1 MKKKNISVIGLGV
14 VGLTTAVGFALKG
27 HKIIGV
33 DIDDDKVAKLSRKM
47 CPVFESGLC
56 DKVKAADLEV
66 TTNFEPVLN
75 TDISFICG
83 GTPRKSN
90 GSIDLSYVQGSA
102 GQLADVL
109 RKKKREHLVVVRS
122 TVVPGTTETVIAPVF
137 KNISDIGVCVN
148 PEFFR
153 EGQALEDFME
163 PNRIVIGENES
174 NWGDMLASLYED
186 FSCNVLRTTMSTAE
200 MIKYASNS
208 FLATK
213 ISFIN
218 EIGNMCK
225 RLGIDVY
232 DVAKG
237 MGYDNRIGDKFLKA
251 GIGFGGY
258 CLPKDVAALAARGEE
273 LGYKAGMLKQVLEIN
288 DSQPLQM
295 LELLKKHIPI
305 LSGKTIGVLGL
316 SFKPATDDIRE
327 SRAAL
332 MVEALLKE
340 GAKVRAYDPQAM
352 YNFKQLYPDIEYS
365 SPQRVL
371 ESDAV
376 LIITEWDEFSNL
388 DYKNSIVVDGRRI
401 DKAREAL
408 IYEGLCW

>member
-1 MKKKNISVIGLGV
+1 MGKKSISVIGMGV

-27 HKIIGV
+27 HKVVGV
-33 DIDDDKVAKLSRKM
+33 DINDEKVAKLSRKM

-56 DKVKAADLEV
+56 DKVKSADFEV
-66 TTNFEPVLN
+66 TTDFAPILN

-90 GSIDLSYVQGSA
+90 GSIDLRYVQGSA

-109 RKKKREHLVVVRS
+109 RKKKKDHLVVVRS
-122 TVVPGTTETVIAPVF
+122 TVVPGTTETVIAPF
-137 KNISDIGVCVN
+137 FATIGNIGVCVN

-153 EGQALEDFME
+153 EGQALEDFMA
-163 PNRIVIGENES
+163 PNRIVIGENETK
-174 NWGDMLASLYED
+174 WGDILASLYEE
-186 FSCNVLRTTMSTAE
+186 FSCNVMRTTMSTAE

-237 MGYDNRIGDKFLKA
+237 MGYDDRIGGKFLKA

-258 CLPKDVAALAARGEE
+258 CLPKDVAALMTHAQE
-273 LGYKAGMLKQVLEIN
+273 LGYEAGMLKQVLEIN
-288 DSQPLQM
+288 DKQPLQM

-316 SFKPATDDIRE
+316 AFKPGTDDIRE

-340 GAKVRAYDPQAM
+340 GANVRAYDPQAM
-352 YNFKQLYPDIEYS
+352 FNFKELFPDIEYA
-365 SPQRVL
+365 SPEKVL

-388 DYKNSIVVDGRRI
+388 DYRKSIVIDGRRV

>member
-1 MKKKNISVIGLGV
+1 
-14 VGLTTAVGFALKG
+14 
-27 HKIIGV
+27 
-33 DIDDDKVAKLSRKM
+33 
-47 CPVFESGLC
+47 
-56 DKVKAADLEV
+56 
-66 TTNFEPVLN
+66 
-75 TDISFICG
+75 
-83 GTPRKSN
+83 
-90 GSIDLSYVQGSA
+90 
-102 GQLADVL
+102 
-109 RKKKREHLVVVRS
+109 
-122 TVVPGTTETVIAPVF
+122 
-137 KNISDIGVCVN
+137 
-148 PEFFR
+148 
-153 EGQALEDFME
+153 
-163 PNRIVIGENES
+163 
-174 NWGDMLASLYED
+174 
-186 FSCNVLRTTMSTAE
+186 MSTAE